1 MVSQNSSVP
10 GPWYAAPSYSL
21 LFIRG
26 LYIYPC
32 CSLVVCNAS
41 LQEEILPHPLT
52 SVWEL
57 LWLNEHKQNCRML
70 TVGLRTT
77 AYENTSQIVAIH
89 SDWISG

>member
-1 MVSQNSSVP
+1 MVSQNSNIS
-10 GPWYAAPSYSL
+10 GSWCAAPSYSL
-21 LFIRG
+21 PFIRG
-26 LYIYPC
+26 LYIHPC

-41 LQEEILPHPLT
+41 LQEEILSHPPT

-57 LWLNEHKQNCRML
+57 LWLNEHKQKCPIL

-77 AYENTSQIVAIH
+77 AYENMSQIVAIH